1 MFYSYHRGHRHVV
14 LLRDASTVYLD
25 HVELVTSYEGFSASE
40 PRLHYVIEDH
50 CAWHILDRPELTVV
64 AMWPDTNRR
73 ASELWL
79 DRFHD
84 GPAWSPPQMV
94 QFEEV
99 ARVEAGGGETLA
111 VMLNNKTLGAL
122 RDRHEL
128 VYVHKGL
135 VRLTSLGRHI
145 AWLRDHPQ
153 PRRPSYG
160 DPSIPPARR

>member
-1 MFYSYHRGHRHVV
+1 MSHSYHRGHRHVI

-25 HVELVTSYEGFSASE
+25 NVDLVTGYEGFSAGE
-40 PRLHYVIEDH
+40 PRLHYAIEER
-50 CAWHILDRPELTVV
+50 CAWHILDRPDLTVV
-64 AMWPDTNRR
+64 AVWADTNRR

-84 GPAWSPPQMV
+84 GPAWSAPQV
-94 QFEEV
+94 LVFDEV
-99 ARVEAGGGETLA
+99 ARVEAAGGETLA
-111 VMLNNKTLGAL
+111 VMLNNKTLTAL

-128 VYVHKGL
+128 VMVHKGH

-153 PRRPSYG
+153 PKRPVYG
-160 DPSIPPARR
+160 EPIIPTTAR